1 MNGETS
7 KDLCGNLSIQHPRI
21 VCRAYLLTSTGIG
34 IMFAEDPQT
43 GTKMVYEVLNT
54 STSSGQLMKGDVLE
68 TVGDL

>member
-1 MNGETS
+1 
-7 KDLCGNLSIQHPRI
+7 
-21 VCRAYLLTSTGIG
+21 
-34 IMFAEDPQT
+34 MFAEDPQT